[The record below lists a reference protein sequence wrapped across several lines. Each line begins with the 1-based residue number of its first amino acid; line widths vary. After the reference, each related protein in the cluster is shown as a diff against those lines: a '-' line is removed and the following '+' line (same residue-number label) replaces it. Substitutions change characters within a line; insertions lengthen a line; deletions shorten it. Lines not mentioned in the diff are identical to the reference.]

1 MAEHILSE
9 KKMSERERQLTLALL
24 DCAGVCYDANFTKN
38 QIMGEPIQIIDG
50 KAHKILESIGLGEN
64 SKWTEIVEY
73 WADKMPDDEHAAFV
87 EFSDIERIINCYR
100 NGKNKLIHKFRTY
113 DVLGNPML
121 AEQVMRVYED
131 EASGDI
137 LGIIYVTN
145 AGEQEYLRKQ
155 AKEASDKNSFLE
167 TMAENL
173 PGGYH
178 RCSTEDDFVL
188 SFVSNSFLDITGYTR
203 QQLEEEADN
212 RYINIVAP
220 EDREYFMSMEP
231 ELSVA
236 GKINCVYRIRRRD
249 GELRWV
255 QDSTQYVERNG
266 EKYYQCT
273 LADIHDFVNEL
284 DGARQAAEESSM
296 AKSTFLFNASHDIR
310 TPMNAIQGF
319 ARIIESN
326 ADNKEIVLEMIRKI
340 SKSSSTLMTLLND
353 VLELSR
359 IEHGKDKLN
368 LAPVNLYDQ
377 GKNLHEMFASE
388 MEAAGI
394 TFLTEVDFVHN
405 YVFCDTVKLAR
416 IGMNF
421 LSNAKKFTPK
431 GGTVLFGAKEI
442 SSDDEC
448 ATYRFYVRDTG
459 IGMSEEFLS
468 KAFGQFERERTST
481 ESGIAGS
488 GLGLSITKKLVDLMG
503 GECEIKSELG
513 KGTEISAIL
522 TFKIVDENEII
533 NNRAVPDNVDMTGKR
548 VLLVEDNE
556 FNREIAKY
564 ILEGM
569 KFAVDEAENGI
580 ECVDM
585 LIKSDAGY
593 YDLILMDI
601 QMPVMDG
608 YKAAEEIRNI
618 EDKEKAS
625 VPIIAMTANAFD
637 EDKKKCFEVGM
648 NGHIGKPIES
658 GMLVKV
664 ISEIL
669 LL

>member
-1 MAEHILSE
+1 MAEHILPEE
-9 KKMSERERQLTLALL
+9 KISEREKQLTLALL
-24 DCAGVCYDANFTKN
+24 DCAGVCYSANFTKN
-38 QIMGEPIQIIDG
+38 QILGEAMQIIDG

-64 SKWTEIVEY
+64 CKWTEYVEY
-73 WADKMPDDEHAAFV
+73 WANAIPESEVQAFT
-87 EFSDIERIINCYR
+87 EFSDIKRIISCYHSGQNR
-100 NGKNKLIHKFRTY
+100 HIHKFKTY
-113 DVLGNPML
+113 DVLGKPML

-131 EASGDI
+131 KASGDI

-145 AGEQEYLRKQ
+145 SAKQEDLRKR
-155 AKEASDKNSFLE
+155 AKEASDKTSFLE

-178 RCSTEDDFVL
+178 RCSTGNGFAL

-203 QQLEEEADN
+203 QQLEEEIDN

-220 EDREYFMSMEP
+220 EDREYFMSLEP
-231 ELSVA
+231 ELSA
-236 GKINCVYRIRRRD
+236 TGKINCVYRIRRRD

-266 EKYYQCT
+266 EEYYQCT

-284 DGARQAAEESSM
+284 DGARQKAEQSSL

-326 ADNKEIVLEMIRKI
+326 ADDKEVVLETVRKI
-340 SKSSSTLMTLLND
+340 SQASKTLMTLLND

-359 IEHGKDKLN
+359 IEQGKDKLN
-368 LAPVNLYDQ
+368 LSPVNLYEQ
-377 GKNLHEMFASE
+377 GKNLHEMFTSE
-388 MEAAGI
+388 MEAKGI
-394 TFLTEVDFVHN
+394 TFLTEVNFQHH
-405 YVFCDTVKLAR
+405 YVLCDAVKLAR

-431 GGTVLFGAKEI
+431 GGEVLFGAEEI
-442 SSDDEC
+442 SSDDVC

-459 IGMSEEFLS
+459 IGMSKEFLE

-481 ESGIAGS
+481 ESGVTGS
-488 GLGLSITKKLVDLMG
+488 GLGLSIVKKLIDLMG

-513 KGTEISAIL
+513 KGTEISATL
-522 TFKIVDENEII
+522 TFALVEENEIM
-533 NNRAVPDNVDMTGKR
+533 NKQAVPDSIAMMGKR
-548 VLLVEDNE
+548 ILLVEDNE
-556 FNREIAKY
+556 FNREIARY

-569 KFAVDEAENGI
+569 KLTVDEAKNGF
-580 ECVDM
+580 ECLDM

-601 QMPVMDG
+601 QMPIMDG
-608 YKAAEEIRNI
+608 YKATEEIRNF

-637 EDKKKCFEVGM
+637 EDKKKCVEVGM
-648 NGHIGKPIES
+648 NGHIGKPIEPER
-658 GMLVKV
+658 LAEA
-664 ISEIL
+664 ISEFL
-669 LL
+669 SL